1 MADLPSNC
9 SVIGRNIN
17 FHGSVVNS
25 QSGGVTITPVPAS
38 VIGKV
43 LLKAVTKKAKK
54 DPKTFT
60 LRNINTLI
68 VRSPD
73 ILKKEIRQQFKDDVT
88 SEFDIGYQA
97 GSSVVYIRNS
107 QDLIDIWND
116 IIVRGQKHV
125 LWCDGLKGVDKKR
138 SSSDSDDE
146 FETNKSKKKRK
157 VDDKKE

>member
-1 MADLPSNC
+1 MSSRQAVADLPSNC

-68 VRSPD
+68 PD
-73 ILKKEIRQQFKDDVT
+73 ILKKEIRQQFKDDVM

-107 QDLIDIWND
+107 QDLIDD
-116 IIVRGQKHV
+116 IIV
-125 LWCDGLKGVDKKR
+125 
-138 SSSDSDDE
+138 
-146 FETNKSKKKRK
+146 
-157 VDDKKE
+157 